1 MSENKVVIAGID
13 EGKDFYQVQNN
24 EFVYENAKKDKTVY
38 QVLKEDLY
46 REIGTQ
52 LAIKPDGD
60 YIGMMQY
67 RRFFTQQAENM
78 GSTLFP
84 FQM

>member
-38 QVLKEDLY
+38 QV
-46 REIGTQ
+46 
-52 LAIKPDGD
+52 
-60 YIGMMQY
+60 
-67 RRFFTQQAENM
+67 
-78 GSTLFP
+78 
-84 FQM
+84 

>member
-1 MSENKVVIAGID
+1 MK
-13 EGKDFYQVQNN
+13 FYQVQNN

-52 LAIKPDGD
+52 LATNRMAI
-60 YIGMMQY
+60 I
-67 RRFFTQQAENM
+67 
-78 GSTLFP
+78 
-84 FQM
+84 